1 MTDNEELRND
11 AAENDAQG
19 TEAEAQQAVVDRVLS
34 WQEGA
39 PVETVREELRKAA
52 AHPMTQKPA
61 VGFKAEGEIKRSD
74 FNLGMLAPAVSDEM
88 EITIS
93 AEAIKG

>member
-11 AAENDAQG
+11 AAQTDAQG
-19 TEAEAQQAVVDRVLS
+19 AEAEAQQAVVDRVLS

-52 AHPMTQKPA
+52 AEVGVQVDDAWLDEKARLISEADPA
-61 VGFKAEGEIKRSD
+61 QQ
-74 FNLGMLAPAVSDEM
+74 
-88 EITIS
+88 
-93 AEAIKG
+93 

>member
-11 AAENDAQG
+11 AAQSTVQG
-19 TEAEAQQAVVDRVLS
+19 AEAEAQQAVVDRVLS

-52 AHPMTQKPA
+52 AEVGVAVDDTWLDEKARQISEADPAQK
-61 VGFKAEGEIKRSD
+61 
-74 FNLGMLAPAVSDEM
+74 
-88 EITIS
+88 
-93 AEAIKG
+93 

>member
-11 AAENDAQG
+11 AAESSAQG
-19 TEAEAQQAVVDRVLS
+19 ARAEAQQAVVDRVLS

-52 AHPMTQKPA
+52 AE
-61 VGFKAEGEIKRSD
+61 VGVDVDDAWLDEKAEQISEAD
-74 FNLGMLAPAVSDEM
+74 PANR
-88 EITIS
+88 
-93 AEAIKG
+93 

>member
-11 AAENDAQG
+11 AADTTAEG

-52 AHPMTQKPA
+52 TEVGVDVDDAWLDEKARRISEADPA
-61 VGFKAEGEIKRSD
+61 QS
-74 FNLGMLAPAVSDEM
+74 
-88 EITIS
+88 
-93 AEAIKG
+93 